1 MKWKTYRYMFSRL
14 YDFINTYDLF
24 SGCDPFQVCQK
35 LGISCIPYSEGDN
48 KRLLEMLKDGF
59 SLFQDGDFYIFYSD
73 ARDKLESKRVNFT
86 ISHELGH
93 FVLLHHQILGAE
105 ILAQN
110 RSGAGHLGADLAAA
124 EEQADKFAHNLLMP
138 VEKTQELLSK
148 NTTRPELCKIFG
160 VSKAMLETR
169 LGHLKEDE
177 KRLKTICKTCS
188 LCGAQRI
195 EYLPYCHIC
204 GTAFLEG

>member
-1 MKWKTYRYMFSRL
+1 MFSRL
-14 YDFINTYDLF
+14 YDLINSYNLF
-24 SGCDPFQVCQK
+24 AGCDPFQLCEE
-35 LGISCIPYSEGDN
+35 LGILCIPYSADN
-48 KRLLEMLKDGF
+48 VTRLLNISKDGF
-59 SLFQDGDFYIFYSD
+59 SLFKDGDFYIFYSD

-105 ILAQN
+105 ILAQD
-110 RSGAGHLGADLAAA
+110 RYGVSYLSADLSAA
-124 EEQADKFAHNLLMP
+124 EMQANQFAHNLLMP
-138 VEKTQELLSK
+138 AEKTRELLTK
-148 NTTRPELCKIFG
+148 NITRSELCKTFG
-160 VSKAMLETR
+160 VSKAMLTTR

-195 EYLPYCHIC
+195 DYLPYCHIC

>member
-1 MKWKTYRYMFSRL
+1 MFSRL
-14 YDFINTYDLF
+14 YDFINSYNLF
-24 SGCDPFQVCQK
+24 AGCDPFQLCDE
-35 LGISCIPYSEGDN
+35 LGIPCVPYSAGGA
-48 KRLLEMLKDGF
+48 KRLLNISKDGF
-59 SLFQDGDFYIFYSD
+59 SLFKDGDFYIFYSD

-110 RSGAGHLGADLAAA
+110 RYGVSHLSADLSAA
-124 EEQADKFAHNLLMP
+124 EMQANQFAHNLLMP
-138 VEKTQELLSK
+138 AEKTRELLTK
-148 NTTRPELCKIFG
+148 NITRSELCKTFG
-160 VSKAMLETR
+160 VSKAMLTTR

-204 GTAFLEG
+204 GTAYLEG